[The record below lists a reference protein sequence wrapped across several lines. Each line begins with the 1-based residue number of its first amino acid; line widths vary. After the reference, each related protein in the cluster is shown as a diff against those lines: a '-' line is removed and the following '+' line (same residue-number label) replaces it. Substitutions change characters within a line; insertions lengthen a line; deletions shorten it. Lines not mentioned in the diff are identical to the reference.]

1 MDPGRVGATEKREL
15 FSFFPAKN
23 EKKEKTLSKALP
35 VLRGSFCV
43 KMSCWEF
50 QYSLRGWSEHFL
62 WVTHRETHKTQP
74 WPRPTPHPGHGRWGG
89 RPCRPWQNRKF
100 ETAAVRQRPGCWMVQ
115 PGACF
120 AAQKDGRAGETG
132 NGNGNGVAA
141 RAPRSRNL
149 ILRLA
154 LNNPARCEAELN
166 QHGDG

>member
-1 MDPGRVGATEKREL
+1 
-15 FSFFPAKN
+15 
-23 EKKEKTLSKALP
+23 
-35 VLRGSFCV
+35 
-43 KMSCWEF
+43 MSCWEF

-74 WPRPTPHPGHGRWGG
+74 WPPLPPPTPDTADGEAGHTGPGKAGSPRRLGL
-89 RPCRPWQNRKF
+89 
-100 ETAAVRQRPGCWMVQ
+100 ARQRPGCWMVQ

-120 AAQKDGRAGETG
+120 AAQKDGRVGETG

-166 QHGDG
+166 QQGDG